1 MSCKIIFF
9 DVDGTL
15 THHKSGEIPE
25 STKRAISLLRNLGI
39 IIVAAT
45 GRPLSMCEELK
56 ELGIDVFITANG
68 GYVTYQNEVI
78 HKVSMSKSNVKE
90 LVGFSDSKQHALS
103 FYTKGFH
110 MNGVQEEGVLAALF
124 ETLSLQTYPDT
135 HPSIYEEEIYLLCL
149 FGTDEV
155 VDQYKMRFPHYTFRR
170 WHPYVVNVLET
181 DVSKSQAIV
190 KVLEY
195 FKIHPSEA
203 MAFGDGDN
211 DIDMLET
218 VGIGVAMENGSQS
231 LKEIAD
237 FVTKKSDEDGVEFA
251 LRHYNLISQ

>member
-1 MSCKIIFF
+1 
-9 DVDGTL
+9 
-15 THHKSGEIPE
+15 
-25 STKRAISLLRNLGI
+25 
-39 IIVAAT
+39 
-45 GRPLSMCEELK
+45 
-56 ELGIDVFITANG
+56 
-68 GYVTYQNEVI
+68 
-78 HKVSMSKSNVKE
+78 
-90 LVGFSDSKQHALS
+90 
-103 FYTKGFH
+103 
-110 MNGVQEEGVLAALF
+110 
-124 ETLSLQTYPDT
+124 
-135 HPSIYEEEIYLLCL
+135 
-149 FGTDEV
+149 
-155 VDQYKMRFPHYTFRR
+155 MRFPHYTFRR

-195 FKIHPSEA
+195 FKINPSEA

-218 VGIGVAMENGSQS
+218 VGVGVAMENGSQR